1 MRFNFIDKLENIS
14 LGENLFKDKTG
25 EINIWCYIGY
35 LKIIDYKNLKYY
47 TKDTCNQNSVTVY
60 KNILE
65 DNSNITDV
73 KTLIEVL
80 SKDEEFKT
88 CSFEKNKVFNPFIKK
103 IDGKL
108 KIKPKGFR
116 LTKAQI
122 KKILTHKDT
131 EVTIVGKYS
140 DDYFY
145 DNQMNYFQGVKISRL
160 EALYDVF
167 NSFDFAYIDEEDN
180 SIALTVIGRSKDLKV
195 ENKNF
200 EFI

>member
-1 MRFNFIDKLENIS
+1 MRFNFIDKLENVT

-25 EINIWCYIGY
+25 EIDILCYTGC
-35 LKIIDYKNLKYY
+35 LKVIDYSNLKYY
-47 TKDTCNQNSVTVY
+47 IKDTCNENSVTVY

-73 KTLIEVL
+73 KSLIEIL
-80 SKDEEFKT
+80 SKNEEFKT
-88 CSFEKNKVFNPFIKK
+88 YSFEKSRVFNPFIKK
-103 IDGKL
+103 IEGKL

-131 EVTIVGKYS
+131 EVTIIGKYS

-195 ENKNF
+195 ENKNI